1 MSSVQRPAVRLVG
14 ALIWTLAVGLA
25 AAAAQTTTPPAW
37 QPSYHFD
44 VGDNV
49 EFKFLYTPELNF
61 TAPVRPDGAISFP
74 YLGDVKLL
82 GLTVAELT
90 DALRKQYTGVLR
102 TPDVTVIVH
111 SFQALRVFVTGE
123 VPAPGRLDFRPGMT
137 IVQAVA
143 AAGGFRDSANRKQ
156 VVLLRPQTPTALS
169 VTLVSVETRGAT
181 ASDLPLGP
189 DDIVL
194 VVKSGIAR
202 LGQIVQQYSRDLL
215 PFSSLGLFFNL
226 TGSTNAVLTVNKG
239 GG

>member
-1 MSSVQRPAVRLVG
+1 MSSVQRLTARLVG
-14 ALIWTLAVGLA
+14 ALVCALAVGPA
-25 AAAAQTTTPPAW
+25 PAGAQAPPPW
-37 QPSYHFD
+37 QPSYHFA
-44 VGDNV
+44 VGDTV
-49 EFKFLYTPELNF
+49 EFKFVYTPELNF

-90 DALRKQYTGVLR
+90 DALRKHYAGVLR

-123 VPAPGRLDFRPGMT
+123 VPAPGRLEFRPGMT
-137 IVQAVA
+137 VAQAVA

-169 VTLVSVETRGAT
+169 VTLVSVERHGA
-181 ASDLPLGP
+181 AAGDLPLGP
-189 DDIVL
+189 DDIVF
-194 VVKSGIAR
+194 VPKSGIAR

-226 TGSTNAVLTVNKG
+226 AGSTNAVLTVNKG